1 MLKMLILTKMDKIFG
16 DFFTNSSGHP
26 ANGRVFEATLNPFK

>member
-1 MLKMLILTKMDKIFG
+1 MDKNGQHFG
-16 DFFTNSSGHP
+16 DFLTNSPGYP

>member
-1 MLKMLILTKMDKIFG
+1 MEKNDVLSLAKKLLGNVSG

-26 ANGRVFEATLNPFK
+26 VLNRLGGKG